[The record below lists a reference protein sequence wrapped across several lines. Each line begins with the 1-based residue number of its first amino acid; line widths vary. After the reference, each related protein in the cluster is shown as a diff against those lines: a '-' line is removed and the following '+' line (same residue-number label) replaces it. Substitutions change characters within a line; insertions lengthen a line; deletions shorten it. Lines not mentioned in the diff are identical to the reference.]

1 MNFLGLRHITE
12 RTLDGMMSEGGAVAH
27 VASKAGSGWRN
38 HLPSILEVLATPD
51 LASGTAWAAANLGDL
66 GDPYFFSKE
75 CVVVYT
81 MKRAHELFDRGI
93 RMNCL
98 SPGPIDSPMM
108 PKFREAL
115 GSALLDWTADQVGR
129 MGRPDEMAGPLVFLN
144 SDEASYVNGL
154 DLIAD
159 AGFTRRDRAR
169 PRRPLDPAVRADH
182 ERSAAAVL
190 LGEAGRLP
198 RVAAADVGAGRHD
211 LVDRVE
217 GRRVEAHVG
226 ARERVVEL
234 LHRPRPDDRRRH
246 VRVLEHERVGQVR
259 EADARLARDLQE
271 LLDRV
276 EARLVRALLARVLVL
291 RAEAAGRA
299 AILPVR
305 GCPFR

>member
-1 MNFLGLRHITE
+1 VTAEGPAPFRYDGKRVVVTGAASGMGAATVAMLAAAGAEVHALDIAPVDGPASATYETDCGDPTSIDATLDRIGAPLHCLFNVAGVPQTHASDRVFGVNFLGLRHITE
-12 RTLDGMMSEGGAVAH
+12 RALDGMMSEGAAVAH

-81 MKRAHELFDRGI
+81 MKRAHELLDRGI

-154 DLIAD
+154 DLMAD
-159 AGFTRRDRAR
+159 GGFTGAM
-169 PRRPLDPAVRADH
+169 
-182 ERSAAAVL
+182 E
-190 LGEAGRLP
+190 LG
-198 RVAAADVGAGRHD
+198 
-211 LVDRVE
+211 LVD
-217 GRRVEAHVG
+217 
-226 ARERVVEL
+226 L
-234 LHRPRPDDRRRH
+234 ST
-246 VRVLEHERVGQVR
+246 
-259 EADARLARDLQE
+259 
-271 LLDRV
+271 
-276 EARLVRALLARVLVL
+276 
-291 RAEAAGRA
+291 
-299 AILPVR
+299 LPSA
-305 GCPFR
+305 

>member
-1 MNFLGLRHITE
+1 VAGNAHGPFRYDGKRVVVTGAASGMGAATVAMLSAAGAEVHALDIAPVDGPAHATYETDCGDPASIDATLDRIGAPVHSLFNVAGVPQTHAPDRVFGVNFLGLRHITE
-12 RTLDGMMSEGGAVAH
+12 RALDGMIGEGGAVAH

-51 LASGTAWAAANLGDL
+51 LAGGAAWASANLAEL

-81 MKRAHELFDRGI
+81 MKRAHELLDRGI

-154 DLIAD
+154 DLMAD
-159 AGFTRRDRAR
+159 GGFTGAM
-169 PRRPLDPAVRADH
+169 
-182 ERSAAAVL
+182 E
-190 LGEAGRLP
+190 LG
-198 RVAAADVGAGRHD
+198 
-211 LVDRVE
+211 LVD
-217 GRRVEAHVG
+217 
-226 ARERVVEL
+226 L
-234 LHRPRPDDRRRH
+234 ST
-246 VRVLEHERVGQVR
+246 
-259 EADARLARDLQE
+259 
-271 LLDRV
+271 
-276 EARLVRALLARVLVL
+276 
-291 RAEAAGRA
+291 
-299 AILPVR
+299 LPST
-305 GCPFR
+305 